1 MIKYDSLWN
10 YIKENGCNILNISF
24 DDIEKIISFPIDHSF
39 LVCKKE
45 LLQYGYSVKK
55 ISMKNRNITFEKLS

>member
-1 MIKYDSLWN
+1 MSKYDSLWN

-24 DDIEKIISFPIDHSF
+24 DDIEKIISFHIDHSF
-39 LVCKKE
+39 LVCNKE

>member
-1 MIKYDSLWN
+1 MSKYDSLWN

-39 LVCKKE
+39 LVGKKE

-55 ISMKNRNITFEKLS
+55 ISMKNRNITFGKLS